1 VTDPAAGELQQVER
15 ALRTRY
21 VGRRIHWFE
30 RVDSTNDVARTL
42 AEGGAPEGT
51 VVLAREQTAGRGRL
65 GRPWVSPPGGIWM
78 SVVLR
83 PIAAPHE
90 VPRLSLAVGV
100 AASRAVERACGLS
113 VGLRW
118 PNDLVVARRKVG
130 GILVEA
136 GPDALWVVVG
146 VGINANVPAAELP
159 EGATSLLEV
168 KGSPVDRAALLQA
181 LLGELEILY
190 EMFRG
195 HDWATLLEWWRSRS
209 TTLGR
214 RVRVHVPSGVYEGVA
229 EDVDE
234 DGALVLRLPD
244 GGCKRIV
251 AGEVS

>member
-1 VTDPAAGELQQVER
+1 MSDGAAGELEQVER
-15 ALRTRY
+15 SLRTRY

-30 RVDSTNDVARTL
+30 RVGSTNDVARTL
-42 AEGGAPEGT
+42 AEAGCPEGT
-51 VVLAREQTAGRGRL
+51 VVVAREQTAGRGRL

-90 VPRLSLAVGV
+90 LPRLALAVGV

-118 PNDLVVARRKVG
+118 PNDLVVERQKVG
-130 GILVEA
+130 GILVES
-136 GPDALWVVVG
+136 GPEVRWVVAG
-146 VGINANVPAAELP
+146 VGMNVNISPAELP
-159 EGATSLLEV
+159 EGATSLLAA
-168 KGSPVDRAALLQA
+168 KGAPVDRPALLQA
-181 LLGELEILY
+181 LLSDLELVY

-195 HDWATLLEWWRSRS
+195 HDWATLLQWWRRRS

-214 RVRVHVPSGVYEGVA
+214 RVRVHVASGVYEGVA
-229 EDVDE
+229 EEVDE

-244 GGCKRIV
+244 GGRMRIV